1 MSRARTSTDKPSA
14 RTPRARGRQPR
25 ANGSG
30 ASEAVAQR
38 IPAGNLPDLAPLTD
52 DELAAL
58 IRVAE
63 RELSA
68 RREQKRAAFFSTLRE
83 QAQAL
88 GVAPEEIAAELGR
101 KNVKRPAP
109 ASKGFDRRGTVAPKY
124 RNPENPS
131 ETWAGR
137 GVKPRWMQA
146 LLARGKTMDDFK
158 IEP

>member
-1 MSRARTSTDKPSA
+1 MSSVRNSKDKPSA
-14 RTPRARGRQPR
+14 GTPRTRGRKPR

-30 ASEAVAQR
+30 GSAGLAQR
-38 IPAGNLPDLAPLTD
+38 IPADRLPDLAPLTD

-88 GVAPEEIAAELGR
+88 GVAP
-101 KNVKRPAP
+101 
-109 ASKGFDRRGTVAPKY
+109 
-124 RNPENPS
+124 
-131 ETWAGR
+131 
-137 GVKPRWMQA
+137 
-146 LLARGKTMDDFK
+146 
-158 IEP
+158 

>member
-1 MSRARTSTDKPSA
+1 MSPARNSKDKPSA
-14 RTPRARGRQPR
+14 GAPRTPGRKPR
-25 ANGSG
+25 ANGSSGNDG
-30 ASEAVAQR
+30 AKR
-38 IPAGNLPDLAPLTD
+38 IPAGRLPDLAPLTD

-63 RELSA
+63 RELSS
-68 RREQKRAAFFSTLRE
+68 RRDQKRAAFFSTLRE

-101 KNVKRPAP
+101 KNAKRPA
-109 ASKGFDRRGTVAPKY
+109 AVAQVSDRRATVAPKY

-146 LLARGKTMDDFK
+146 LLARGRTMDDFK
-158 IEP
+158 IAP

>member
-1 MSRARTSTDKPSA
+1 MSPARNPKDKP
-14 RTPRARGRQPR
+14 RKPR
-25 ANGSG
+25 ANGSASGDG
-30 ASEAVAQR
+30 AVKR
-38 IPAGNLPDLAPLTD
+38 IPAGRLPDLATLTD

-63 RELSA
+63 LELA
-68 RREQKRAAFFSTLRE
+68 TRRDKKRADFFSSLRV

-101 KNVKRPAP
+101 NKAKRPATVG
-109 ASKGFDRRGTVAPKY
+109 KGGDRRMTVAPKY

-146 LLARGKTMDDFK
+146 LLARGKSMDDFK
-158 IEP
+158 IAP